1 MKILEGRNRQVY
13 RVLHCGSW
21 QCSTCGPW
29 KKQRFLRALPRVAQ
43 ENGLRVFMTLTIAH
57 VGRTP
62 EESYAYAARCFD
74 KFRMAMKRKY
84 GESPRYV
91 KVVEAQPR
99 SGYAHYHILTNRR
112 IDYRELSWQWSAVG
126 GGRIVHIRYADPHG
140 VARYVSKY
148 FVKSL
153 DDEDI
158 PRGKRRYTTSR
169 GIHLFIKNEST
180 GQWYMIQERIEN
192 LRYVHQDRL
201 ILDAQRYD
209 TEQRL
214 LSFEIVTRAP

>member
-1 MKILEGRNRQVY
+1 
-13 RVLHCGSW
+13 
-21 QCSTCGPW
+21 
-29 KKQRFLRALPRVAQ
+29 
-43 ENGLRVFMTLTIAH
+43 MTLTIAH
-57 VGRTP
+57 NSCTQ

-84 GESPRYV
+84 GESPHYV

-99 SGYAHYHILTNRR
+99 SGYAHYHILTNRT
-112 IDYRELSWQWSAVG
+112 IDYRDLSWQWSAVG
-126 GGRIVHIRYADPHG
+126 GGRIVNIKYADSHG

-153 DDEDI
+153 EDEDI

-192 LRYVHQDRL
+192 LHYLHQRNVL
-201 ILDAQRYD
+201 PD
-209 TEQRL
+209 TERYNSERQL
-214 LSFEIVTRAP
+214 LSFEIGTRGP

>member
-1 MKILEGRNRQVY
+1 
-13 RVLHCGSW
+13 
-21 QCSTCGPW
+21 
-29 KKQRFLRALPRVAQ
+29 
-43 ENGLRVFMTLTIAH
+43 
-57 VGRTP
+57 
-62 EESYAYAARCFD
+62 
-74 KFRMAMKRKY
+74 MAMKRKY

-99 SGYAHYHILTNRR
+99 SGYAHYHILTNRT

-126 GGRIVHIRYADPHG
+126 GGRIVNIKYADSHG

-153 DDEDI
+153 EDEDI

-192 LRYVHQDRL
+192 LRSVHQDRL
-201 ILDAQRYD
+201 IMDAQRYD